1 MKAVSA
7 PVRYSIPGC
16 RHCTFSMYRSPVTM
30 TAACIWL
37 STKKNKYRPKYSS
50 AGFWSIRPSVRA
62 CILMRDDNITPP
74 TQMASTV

>member
-1 MKAVSA
+1 
-7 PVRYSIPGC
+7 
-16 RHCTFSMYRSPVTM
+16 M

-50 AGFWSIRPSVRA
+50 AGFGSIRPSVRA